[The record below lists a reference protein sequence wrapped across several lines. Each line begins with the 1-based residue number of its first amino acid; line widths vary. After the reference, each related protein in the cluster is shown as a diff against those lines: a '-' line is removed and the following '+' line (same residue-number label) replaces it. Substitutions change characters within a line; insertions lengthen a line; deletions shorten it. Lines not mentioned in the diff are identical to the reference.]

1 MEIDAEKVVVDTSI
15 LIDRFISKNSDKF
28 PKLKEII
35 IPIAVLDEL
44 QNQASKGRK
53 VGFEGLEEIK
63 KLREKYSLT
72 FFGERP
78 SLEDIKLARSGRI
91 DALIRDVAK
100 KLDVPLITS
109 DYVQALVGEAEG
121 IKIIYIAPEV
131 KEPRIFKYF
140 DNETMSIHL
149 KENSF
154 PFAKKGKPGNF
165 KLVKLEE
172 RILTKEELEEMV
184 KEIVEFAR
192 KDEKSSFEIVK
203 DNVLVIQLR
212 EYRIAIA
219 KPPFS
224 DGIEITVVKPI
235 VKLSLEDY
243 KLSQKLLKRLEER
256 AEGIIICGP
265 PGSGKSTFCASLV
278 EFYLKKGKIVK
289 TLESPRDLIVPEEVT
304 QYTKL
309 EGSFE
314 KVADILLL
322 VRPDYT
328 AFDEIRRTQDFEV
341 FADLRLAGIG
351 MIGVVHASSPL
362 DAIQRFLTRYEL
374 GMLPHIVD
382 TIIFIK
388 DGEIK
393 KVYTLEIKVKVPTGM
408 TEQDLARPV
417 VEVRDF
423 ETGKLEYEIYSY
435 GEENVVV
442 PVKEEKENAL
452 YRLAKERLVQ
462 IFKKYDKDVEIEFL
476 SENKILVKVDNDVI
490 PKLIGKEGK
499 NIKELENMLGLSIDV
514 EPKIP
519 SLGKKVE
526 YLISESGNSIE
537 FRFLENVAL
546 KNVKFYW
553 KNEFLF
559 SAVAGKNNSIK
570 ISKDSEIGKRILRL
584 IAKGEKIEAFI

>member
-1 MEIDAEKVVVDTSI
+1 MEKIVVDTSI
-15 LIDRFISKNSDKF
+15 LIDGYISKNLEKF
-28 PKLKEII
+28 ESLKEII
-35 IPIAVLDEL
+35 IPVAVLDEL
-44 QNQASKGRK
+44 QNQASKGK
-53 VGFEGLEEIK
+53 KIGFEGLEEIK
-63 KLREKYSLT
+63 RLREKFTIT

-78 SLEDIKLARSGRI
+78 SLEDIKLAKSGRI
-91 DALIRDVAK
+91 DAIIRDVAK
-100 KLDVPLITS
+100 KLNLPLITS
-109 DYVQALVGEAEG
+109 DYVQAIVGEAEG
-121 IKIIYIAPEV
+121 VKVIYVKPEV
-131 KEPRIFKYF
+131 KEPSFLKYF
-140 DNETMSIHL
+140 DNQTMSVHL
-149 KENSF
+149 KENCY
-154 PFAKKGKPGNF
+154 PYAKKGKPGKF
-165 KLVKLEE
+165 ELVKLED
-172 RILTKEELEEMV
+172 RKITKEELEEMIR
-184 KEIVEFAR
+184 EIIEFAR
-192 KDEKSSFEIVK
+192 TDEKSSFEIVK
-203 DNVLVIQLR
+203 ESALVIQMR
-212 EYRIAIA
+212 DFRIAIA

-224 DGIEITVVKPI
+224 DGIEITIVKPI

-243 KLSQKLLKRLEER
+243 NISKKLLKRFEEK

-289 TLESPRDLIVPEEVT
+289 TLESPRDLMVPEEVT

-314 KVADILLL
+314 KVVDILLL

-328 AFDEIRRTQDFEV
+328 AFDEIRTTKDFEV

-442 PVKEEKENAL
+442 PIKEEKENSIL
-452 YRLAKERLVQ
+452 KLAKERILQ
-462 IFKKYDKDVEIEFL
+462 IVRKYDENAEVEFL
-476 SENKILVKVDNDVI
+476 NENKILLKVDNEKI
-490 PKLIGKEGK
+490 PKIIGREGK
-499 NIKELENMLGLSIDV
+499 NIKKLEEKLGLSIDV

-519 SLGKKVE
+519 SLGKKVDFI
-526 YLISESGNSIE
+526 ISETGNSIE
-537 FRFLENVAL
+537 IKFLENVVL
-546 KNVKFYW
+546 KNVKFYHN
-553 KNEFLF
+553 NEFLF
-559 SAVAGKNNSIK
+559 SAIVGKNNSVK
-570 ISKDSEIGKRILRL
+570 IAKDSEIGKKLIRL
-584 IAKGEKIEAFI
+584 ITSGGKVEVFV

>member
-1 MEIDAEKVVVDTSI
+1 MERVVVDTSI
-15 LIDRFISKNSDKF
+15 LIDGYISKNLEKF
-28 PKLKEII
+28 KDLKEIV
-35 IPIAVLDEL
+35 IPLAVLDEL
-44 QNQASKGRK
+44 QNQASKGK
-53 VGFEGLEEIK
+53 KIGFDGLEEIK
-63 KLREKYSLT
+63 RLREKFNVT

-78 SLEDIKLARSGRI
+78 SLEDIKLAKSGRI
-91 DALIRDVAK
+91 DAIIRDVAK
-100 KLDVPLITS
+100 KLNLPLITS
-109 DYVQALVGEAEG
+109 DYVQALIGEVEG
-121 IKIIYIAPEV
+121 IKVIYISPEV
-131 KEPRIFKYF
+131 KEPSFFKYF
-140 DNETMSIHL
+140 DNQTMSIHL
-149 KENSF
+149 KENCY
-154 PFAKKGKPGNF
+154 PYAKKGKPGKF
-165 KLVKLEE
+165 ELVKLEE
-172 RILTKEELEEMV
+172 KILTKEELEEMI
-184 KEIVEFAR
+184 KEIVEFTR
-192 KDEKSSFEIVK
+192 RDENSSFEIVK
-203 DNVLVIQLR
+203 ENALVIQMR
-212 EYRIAIA
+212 DFRIAIA

-224 DGIEITVVKPI
+224 DGIEITIVKPI

-243 KLSQKLLKRLEER
+243 NISQKLLKRFEEK

-278 EFYLKKGKIVK
+278 EFYLRKGKIIK
-289 TLESPRDLIVPEEVT
+289 TLESPRDLIVPNEVT

-314 KVADILLL
+314 KVVDILLL

-328 AFDEIRRTQDFEV
+328 AFDEIRTTKDFEV

-435 GEENVVV
+435 GEENVVI
-442 PVKEEKENAL
+442 PIKEEKENPL
-452 YRLAKERLVQ
+452 LKLAKERVLQ
-462 IFKKYDKDVEIEFL
+462 IVRKYDENAEIEFL
-476 SENKILVKVDNDVI
+476 NENKILLKVENEKI
-490 PKLIGKEGK
+490 PKIIGREGK
-499 NIKELENMLGLSIDV
+499 NIKKLEEKLGLSIEV

-519 SLGKKVE
+519 SFGKKVD
-526 YLISESGNSIE
+526 YIISESGNSIE
-537 FRFLENVAL
+537 IKFLENVAL
-546 KNVKFYW
+546 KNVKFYHN
-553 KNEFLF
+553 NEFLF
-559 SAVAGKNNSIK
+559 SAIVGKNNSIK
-570 ISKDSEIGKRILRL
+570 IVKDSEIGKKLIRL
-584 IAKGEKIEAFI
+584 IARKEKIDAFY

>member
-1 MEIDAEKVVVDTSI
+1 MEKIVVDTSI
-15 LIDRFISKNSDKF
+15 LIDGYISKNLEKF
-28 PKLKEII
+28 KDLKEIV
-35 IPIAVLDEL
+35 IPVAVLDEL

-53 VGFEGLEEIK
+53 VGFDGLEEIK
-63 KLREKYSLT
+63 RLREKFNIT

-78 SLEDIKLARSGRI
+78 SLEDIKLAKSGRI
-91 DALIRDVAK
+91 DAIIRDVAK
-100 KLDVPLITS
+100 KLNLPLITS

-121 IKIIYIAPEV
+121 IKVIYISPEV
-131 KEPRIFKYF
+131 KEPSFLKYF
-140 DNETMSIHL
+140 DDQTMSVHL
-149 KENSF
+149 KENCY
-154 PFAKKGKPGNF
+154 PYAKKGKPGNF
-165 KLVKLEE
+165 ELVKLEE
-172 RILTKEELEEMV
+172 RILTREELEEMI
-184 KEIVEFAR
+184 KEIIEFTR
-192 KDEKSSFEIVK
+192 KDENSSFEIVK
-203 DNVLVIQLR
+203 ESALVIQMR
-212 EYRIAIA
+212 NFRIAIA

-224 DGIEITVVKPI
+224 DGIEITIVKPI

-243 KLSQKLLKRLEER
+243 NISQKLLKRFEEK

-289 TLESPRDLIVPEEVT
+289 TLESPRDLLVPDEVT

-314 KVADILLL
+314 KVVDILLL

-328 AFDEIRRTQDFEV
+328 AFDEIRTTKDFEI

-442 PVKEEKENAL
+442 PIKEEKENPL
-452 YRLAKERLVQ
+452 LKLAKERILQ
-462 IFKKYDKDVEIEFL
+462 IVRKYDENAEVEFL
-476 SENKILVKVDNDVI
+476 NENKILLKVDNEKI
-490 PKLIGKEGK
+490 PKIIGKERK
-499 NIKELENMLGLSIDV
+499 NIKKLEKKLGLSIDV

-519 SLGKKVE
+519 SLGKKIDFI
-526 YLISESGNSIE
+526 ISETGNSIE
-537 FRFLENVAL
+537 IKFLENVAL
-546 KNVKFYW
+546 KNVRFYH
-553 KNEFLF
+553 NDEFLF
-559 SAVAGKNNSIK
+559 SAIVGKNNSVK
-570 ISKDSEIGKRILRL
+570 IAKDSEIGKKLIRS
-584 IAKGEKIEAFI
+584 IAKGEKIEAFY

>member
-1 MEIDAEKVVVDTSI
+1 MERIVVDTSI
-15 LIDRFISKNSDKF
+15 LIDGYISKNLEKF
-28 PKLKEII
+28 KDLKEII
-35 IPIAVLDEL
+35 VPVAVLDEL
-44 QNQASKGRK
+44 QNQASKGK
-53 VGFEGLEEIK
+53 KIGFEGLEEIK
-63 KLREKYSLT
+63 RLREKFAIT

-78 SLEDIKLARSGRI
+78 SLEDVKLAKSGRI
-91 DALIRDVAK
+91 DTIIRDVAK
-100 KLDVPLITS
+100 KLNLPLITS
-109 DYVQALVGEAEG
+109 DYVQAIVGEAEG
-121 IKIIYIAPEV
+121 IKVIYIKPEV
-131 KEPRIFKYF
+131 KEPSFLKYF
-140 DNETMSIHL
+140 DNQTMSVHL
-149 KENSF
+149 KENCY
-154 PFAKKGKPGNF
+154 PYAKKGKPGKF
-165 KLVKLEE
+165 ELVKLED
-172 RILTKEELEEMV
+172 RKITKEELEEMI
-184 KEIVEFAR
+184 KEIIEFTR
-192 KDEKSSFEIVK
+192 KDENSSFEIVK
-203 DNVLVIQLR
+203 ESALVIQMR
-212 EYRIAIA
+212 DYRIAIA

-224 DGIEITVVKPI
+224 DGIEITIVKPI

-243 KLSQKLLKRLEER
+243 NISQKLLKRFEEK

-278 EFYLKKGKIVK
+278 EFYLRKGKIVK
-289 TLESPRDLIVPEEVT
+289 TLESPRDLMVPEEVT

-314 KVADILLL
+314 KVVDILLL

-328 AFDEIRRTQDFEV
+328 AFDEIRTTKDFEV

-388 DGEIK
+388 EGEIK

-442 PVKEEKENAL
+442 PIKEEKENPL
-452 YRLAKERLVQ
+452 LKLAKERILQ
-462 IFKKYDKDVEIEFL
+462 IVRKYDENAQIEFL
-476 SENKILVKVDNDVI
+476 NDNKILLKVDNEKI
-490 PKLIGKEGK
+490 PKIIGREGK
-499 NIKELENMLGLSIDV
+499 NIKKLEEKLGLSIDV

-519 SLGKKVE
+519 ILGKRIDFI
-526 YLISESGNSIE
+526 ISEIGNSIE
-537 FRFLENVAL
+537 IKFLEKVAL
-546 KNVKFYW
+546 KNVKFYHN
-553 KNEFLF
+553 NEFLF
-559 SAVAGKNNSIK
+559 SAIVGKNNTIK
-570 ISKDSEIGKRILRL
+570 IDKDSEIGKKLIRL
-584 IAKGEKIEAFI
+584 ITKGEKIEAFV

>member
-1 MEIDAEKVVVDTSI
+1 MERIVVDTSI
-15 LIDRFISKNSDKF
+15 LIDGYISKNLERF
-28 PKLKEII
+28 EGLKEII
-35 IPIAVLDEL
+35 IPVAVLDEL
-44 QNQASKGRK
+44 QNQASKGK
-53 VGFEGLEEIK
+53 KIGFEGLEEIK
-63 KLREKYSLT
+63 RLRERFNIT

-78 SLEDIKLARSGRI
+78 SLEDIKLAKSGRI
-91 DALIRDVAK
+91 DAIIRDVAK
-100 KLDVPLITS
+100 KLNLPLITS
-109 DYVQALVGEAEG
+109 DYVQAIVGEAEG
-121 IKIIYIAPEV
+121 VKVIYVKPEV
-131 KEPRIFKYF
+131 KEPSFLKYF
-140 DNETMSIHL
+140 DDRTMSVHL
-149 KENSF
+149 KENCY
-154 PFAKKGKPGNF
+154 PYAKRGRPGKF
-165 KLVKLEE
+165 ELVKLED
-172 RILTKEELEEMV
+172 RKITKEELEEMI
-184 KEIVEFAR
+184 KEIIEFAR
-192 KDEKSSFEIVK
+192 TDENSSFEIVK
-203 DNVLVIQLR
+203 ESALVIQMR
-212 EYRIAIA
+212 DYRIAIA

-243 KLSQKLLKRLEER
+243 NISKKLLKRFEEK

-289 TLESPRDLIVPEEVT
+289 TLESPRDLLVPNEVT

-314 KVADILLL
+314 KVVDILLL

-328 AFDEIRRTQDFEV
+328 AFDEIRTTKDFEV

-388 DGEIK
+388 EGEIK

-442 PVKEEKENAL
+442 PIKEEKENPL
-452 YRLAKERLVQ
+452 LKLAKERILQ
-462 IFKKYDKDVEIEFL
+462 IVRKYDENAEVEFL
-476 SENKILVKVDNDVI
+476 NESKILLKVDNEKI
-490 PKLIGKEGK
+490 PKIIGREGK
-499 NIKELENMLGLSIDV
+499 NIKKLEEKLGLNIDV

-519 SLGKKVE
+519 SLGKKIDFI
-526 YLISESGNSIE
+526 ISETGNSIE
-537 FRFLENVAL
+537 IKFLENVAL
-546 KNVKFYW
+546 KNVRFYHN
-553 KNEFLF
+553 NEFLF
-559 SAVAGKNNSIK
+559 SAIVGKNNSVK
-570 ISKDSEIGKRILRL
+570 IAKDSEIGKELIRL
-584 IAKGEKIEAFI
+584 IAKGEKIEVFV